1 MTATPA
7 STPQPPIAR
16 ASFDARYK
24 LLAALVLTFAT
35 AAVTTLPAAALALA
49 LAVLGAWASP
59 VPVRTLLPALAR
71 LNLFS
76 LFIFI
81 TVPLVWQ
88 GTQQTPPGILFTL
101 GPLAYTQPGLLAAL
115 IIGCK
120 GNAMV
125 LFFLLLPGTS
135 SLAAN
140 CAALLALGLPEKLI
154 TLLQL
159 VARHIV
165 SLRREYTALTT
176 AAALRGFTPAM
187 HPRAWKTTAYLAA
200 MLFIR
205 CFDTAKRTE
214 KAMLLRGFCGKLPLF
229 LPETPQPQAR
239 DKWLLG
245 GSVLCALLLILTNA
259 LPPTPL

>member
-1 MTATPA
+1 MGFAGSRAHPFPRPGPAEPFFSVHFYHRAAGLAGHTANAPRHSVYPRPA
-7 STPQPPIAR
+7 GVYAAR
-16 ASFDARYK
+16 
-24 LLAALVLTFAT
+24 
-35 AAVTTLPAAALALA
+35 
-49 LAVLGAWASP
+49 
-59 VPVRTLLPALAR
+59 LAR
-71 LNLFS
+71 RLHHRL
-76 LFIFI
+76 
-81 TVPLVWQ
+81 Q
-88 GTQQTPPGILFTL
+88 GQR
-101 GPLAYTQPGLLAAL
+101 Y
-115 IIGCK
+115 
-120 GNAMV
+120 V

-165 SLRREYTALTT
+165 SLKREYTALTT